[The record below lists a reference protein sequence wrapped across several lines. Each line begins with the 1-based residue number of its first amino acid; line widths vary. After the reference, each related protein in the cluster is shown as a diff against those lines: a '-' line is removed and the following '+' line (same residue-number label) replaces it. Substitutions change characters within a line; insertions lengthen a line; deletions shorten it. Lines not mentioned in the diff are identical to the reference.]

1 MKASVKFDGS
11 MSLIGSNEL
20 GHETKYDSHVDNQGH
35 DRAPTPMEVMLQ
47 AVGACSMT
55 DVLIVL
61 SKKKKEVGDLIVHI
75 DGERAKEHPRVFTKV
90 HLNYLLISADATQE
104 DLEKAVKLSHDTYC
118 SASNIFKKSGCE
130 VTWETAVRLP
140 QV

>member
-20 GHETKYDSHVDNQGH
+20 GHETKFDSHVDNQGH
-35 DRAPTPMEVMLQ
+35 DRAPTPMEIMLQ
-47 AVGACSMT
+47 SVGACSMT

-61 SKKKKEVGDLIVHI
+61 NKQRKEVGDLIVHI
-75 DGERAKEHPRVFTKV
+75 DSERAKEHPRVFTKV

-104 DLEKAVKLSHDTYC
+104 ELEKAVKLSHDTYC
-118 SASNIFKKSGCE
+118 SASNILKKSGCE

>member
-20 GHETKYDSHVDNQGH
+20 GHETKFDSHVDNQGH
-35 DRAPTPMEVMLQ
+35 DRAPTPMEIMLQ
-47 AVGACSMT
+47 SVAACSMT
-55 DVLIVL
+55 DVLIIL
-61 SKKKKEVGDLIVHI
+61 NKQKKEVGDFIVQI
-75 DGERAKEHPRVFTKV
+75 DAERAQEHPRVFTKV
-90 HLNYLLISADATQE
+90 KLSYLLISADATQE
-104 DLEKAVKLSHDTYC
+104 ELEKAVKLSHDTYC
-118 SASNIFKKSGCE
+118 SASNMFKKSGCE